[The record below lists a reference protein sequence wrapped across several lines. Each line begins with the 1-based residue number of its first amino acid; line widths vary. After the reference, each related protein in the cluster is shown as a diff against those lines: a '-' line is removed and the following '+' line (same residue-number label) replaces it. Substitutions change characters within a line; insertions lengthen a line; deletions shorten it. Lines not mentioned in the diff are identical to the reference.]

1 MPELLLNAD
10 NLCHVVPRLC
20 LPTPMDVL
28 SRRKVAED
36 IHQALAADD
45 ACAADSCGLGLLQAR
60 VLLHLRKRS

>member
-1 MPELLLNAD
+1 MSP
-10 NLCHVVPRLC
+10 HPYGRSF
-20 LPTPMDVL
+20 TP
-28 SRRKVAED
+28 KAAED